1 MKLRPNTLTTFF
13 NNLRSLSKH
22 LDVISS
28 DDRIINND
36 IIGFTEKQINSSDS
50 TRKIAATTIN
60 F

>member
-1 MKLRPNTLTTFF
+1 MKLRPNTLTIFF
-13 NNLRSLSKH
+13 YNVRWLSKH
-22 LDVISS
+22 LDVIAS

-36 IIGFTEKQINSSDS
+36 IIEFTETKINSSDS